1 MLESNFSNFSNSTRP
16 FILEKGSKKYSCPNC
31 GKKSLKRYIHTETGE
46 YLPDQYGRCD
56 HENSCVPHYHLNPYL
71 DGYVKTLWNRTGKKV
86 TKVTRVTFQNNLFFS
101 QSKPKPVFFD
111 FETFKQTLNPERYAS
126 NVFLQNLHTNLKYPF
141 DVDDIT
147 KVVQLY
153 RLGTVVNGYRAGA
166 VTFPF
171 IDVNNNI
178 RAVQVKQFDTKNHTT
193 GTDFL
198 HSIIEKDY
206 AKKNIPLPEWL
217 NNYKNQDKRVSCLF
231 GEQLLSKYPNNPI
244 GLVEAPKT
252 AIYATLYFGF
262 PETPESI
269 IWLAVYNK
277 SSFSIDRLKVLQG
290 RKVVV
295 FPDLSEGGSTFNEWK
310 AKNEKFGTRFKFS
323 DYLEKIATPRQ
334 REQGADIADV
344 LVMYD
349 WRNFRKVNVQEQ
361 PPQEPVQP
369 PQIEPEKDI
378 NLNILE
384 VIEPATEQPPQPQI
398 QRIQRLKKETP
409 ESWSQ
414 SIDELEKYFS
424 SIHLPI
430 EPLRLNESS
439 LITDC
444 SLFIES
450 HLTTL
455 KQYNGNKTF
464 LPYLERLRQFREVLE
479 SDESDTL

>member
-1 MLESNFSNFSNSTRP
+1 M
-16 FILEKGSKKYSCPNC
+16 
-31 GKKSLKRYIHTETGE
+31 
-46 YLPDQYGRCD
+46 
-56 HENSCVPHYHLNPYL
+56 
-71 DGYVKTLWNRTGKKV
+71 
-86 TKVTRVTFQNNLFFS
+86 
-101 QSKPKPVFFD
+101 
-111 FETFKQTLNPERYAS
+111 
-126 NVFLQNLHTNLKYPF
+126 
-141 DVDDIT
+141 
-147 KVVQLY
+147 
-153 RLGTVVNGYRAGA
+153 
-166 VTFPF
+166 
-171 IDVNNNI
+171 
-178 RAVQVKQFDTKNHTT
+178 
-193 GTDFL
+193 
-198 HSIIEKDY
+198 
-206 AKKNIPLPEWL
+206 
-217 NNYKNQDKRVSCLF
+217 
-231 GEQLLSKYPNNPI
+231 
-244 GLVEAPKT
+244 
-252 AIYATLYFGF
+252 YFGF

-361 PPQEPVQP
+361 PPQ
-369 PQIEPEKDI
+369 IEPEKDI

-398 QRIQRLKKETP
+398 QRIQRPKKETP
-409 ESWSQ
+409 ENWSQ

-464 LPYLERLRQFREVLE
+464 LPYLERLYRLKDVLT
-479 SDESDTL
+479 STAKKVTNLTT